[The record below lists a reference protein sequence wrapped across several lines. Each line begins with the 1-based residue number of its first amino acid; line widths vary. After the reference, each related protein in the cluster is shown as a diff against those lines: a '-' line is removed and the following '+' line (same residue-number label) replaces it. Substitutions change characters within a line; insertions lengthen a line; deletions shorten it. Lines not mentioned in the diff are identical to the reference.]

1 MPIAEI
7 SLPWAAVAP
16 SHGGIAAAAPSKVNG
31 ALGERSK
38 CQSGAASKLFVRFT
52 RSKRQSGGLDKEQL
66 LGN

>member
-1 MPIAEI
+1 MPIAEM

-31 ALGERSK
+31 ALGERSNR
-38 CQSGAASKLFVRFT
+38 QSGAASKLFVRFT
-52 RSKRQSGGLDKEQL
+52 RSKRQTKGLGGEKL